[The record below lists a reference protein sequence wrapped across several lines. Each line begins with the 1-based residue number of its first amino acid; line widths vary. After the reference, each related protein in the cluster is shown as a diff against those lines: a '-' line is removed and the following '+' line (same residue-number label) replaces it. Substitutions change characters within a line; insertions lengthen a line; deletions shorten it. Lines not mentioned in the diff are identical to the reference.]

1 MQMFYHLNA
10 LRYFYKKDIRSFDK
24 LSDNKIWKSI
34 VV

>member
-34 VV
+34 VA